1 MIFVLDDDSSPETS
15 NAVHDLGLSDCK
27 YIPHLVEFPNQD
39 PLGKKTVE
47 INYSELL
54 KADSEDDFMDCSLMK
69 PLGVQANSLKE
80 KDARLYALERVARA
94 CQIIVSKQ
102 IVFAILDSL
111 VKTLS
116 FDEISSALN
125 DLGVDNVQSL
135 VDFMKM
141 FSNDSGCGFAQSEAN
156 GAPQRQTSG
165 WKVMCVA
172 VKVFLCQ
179 SEKSMNDVAKYCS
192 DALLREAKG
201 EFSGYLAR
209 NILDCLVLF
218 SYSIKGCT

>member
-1 MIFVLDDDSSPETS
+1 MDNDSSQET
-15 NAVHDLGLSDCK
+15 NNVVHDLGLSDCK
-27 YIPHLVEFPNQD
+27 YIPHLVEFQNQD

-54 KADSEDDFMDCSLMK
+54 KADPEDDFMDCSLMK

-80 KDARLYALERVARA
+80 KDARLYALERIARA

-141 FSNDSGCGFAQSEAN
+141 FSNDSGCGFAESEVSAP
-156 GAPQRQTSG
+156 PQRHASG

-179 SEKSMNDVAKYCS
+179 SEKSMNNVAKYCS
-192 DALLREAKG
+192 DVLLREAKG
-201 EFSGYLAR
+201 KFSQYLVRDAAYR
-209 NILDCLVLF
+209 KTRLRLF
-218 SYSIKGCT
+218 HPCQVM

>member
-1 MIFVLDDDSSPETS
+1 MTPTQSEPVIFVLDSDSSQETT

-54 KADSEDDFMDCSLMK
+54 KADPEDDFMDCSLMK
-69 PLGVQANSLKE
+69 PLGVQADSLKE

-116 FDEISSALN
+116 FDEISSSLN

-141 FSNDSGCGFAQSEAN
+141 FSSGSGFGFSESEAST
-156 GAPQRQTSG
+156 APQRHASG

-172 VKVFLCQ
+172 VKVFLSQ

-192 DALLREAKG
+192 DVLLREAKG
-201 EFSGYLAR
+201 EFLRYLATNVADR
-209 NILDCLVLF
+209 KL
-218 SYSIKGCT
+218 G